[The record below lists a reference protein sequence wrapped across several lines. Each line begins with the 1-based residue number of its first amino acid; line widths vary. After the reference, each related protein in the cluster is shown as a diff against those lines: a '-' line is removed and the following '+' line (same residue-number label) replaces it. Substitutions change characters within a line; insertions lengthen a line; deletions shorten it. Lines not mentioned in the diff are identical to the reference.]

1 MPTKHSSE
9 RRAAAAPQ
17 LRTPSRTP
25 HALWLND
32 VARLVTWQVER
43 MVREA
48 NRQTE
53 LDTHGVAP
61 PPPAAPA
68 RSGVVESRDLTGCT
82 VQLGTFADAGS
93 LLNAVNLP
101 QYESVFREEAMEP
114 DTLIEVLQQQGKAAL
129 EGALKELGIK
139 SMGHRLKIVNAL
151 IVQ

>member
-1 MPTKHSSE
+1 
-9 RRAAAAPQ
+9 
-17 LRTPSRTP
+17 
-25 HALWLND
+25 
-32 VARLVTWQVER
+32 

-53 LDTHGVAP
+53 LDTHGVVPA
-61 PPPAAPA
+61 PAAAPV
-68 RSGVVESRDLTGCT
+68 RSGVVDSRDLTGCT
-82 VQLGTFADAGS
+82 VPLGSFADAGS
-93 LLNAVNLP
+93 LLSAVSLP

-139 SMGHRLKIVNAL
+139 SMGHRLKIINAM